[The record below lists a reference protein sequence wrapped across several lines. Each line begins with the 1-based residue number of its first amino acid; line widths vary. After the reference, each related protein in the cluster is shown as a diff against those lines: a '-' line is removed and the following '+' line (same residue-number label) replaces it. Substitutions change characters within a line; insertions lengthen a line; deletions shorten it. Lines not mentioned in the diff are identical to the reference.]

1 MSIEMSGQ
9 QPKKFNILLIGDDC
23 LDVYQYGLVDRL
35 SPEAPVPIFK
45 ILEEKCLPGMAGN
58 VYRNLI
64 NLGCNVQ
71 YLHNLTSKK
80 IRIIDKKSGQHLLRI
95 DDDMVS
101 EPITFETA
109 IPPSYDAIVIS
120 DYNKGTVSYELIEE
134 MIDTGIPV
142 FVDTKKTDLSRF
154 NGAIVKINSIEY
166 ANAKSLPINLIVTM
180 GANGVTWDGRKY
192 DVPLI
197 DVVDVCGAG
206 DTFLASF
213 VYDYLQTNNIDNSIK
228 FAIKSASI
236 TVQHTG
242 VYAPTLGEINAF
254 AR

>member
-1 MSIEMSGQ
+1 MQ
-9 QPKKFNILLIGDDC
+9 QQKQLKILLVGDDC
-23 LDVYQYGLVDRL
+23 LDVYQYGAVERL
-35 SPEAPVPIFK
+35 SPEAPVPVFK
-45 ILEEKCLPGMAGN
+45 LLEEKTLPGMAGN

-95 DDDMVS
+95 DDDIIS
-101 EPITFETA
+101 KSITFETD
-109 IPPSYDAIVIS
+109 IPKIYDAIVVS
-120 DYNKGTVSYELIEE
+120 DYNKGTVSYELIREL
-134 MIDTGIPV
+134 IDTKIPV
-142 FVDTKKTDLSRF
+142 FVDTKKTDLRSID
-154 NGAIVKINSIEY
+154 GAFYKLNFDEY
-166 ANAKSLPINLIVTM
+166 SKLETFTFDDKLIVTLGKD
-180 GANGVTWDGRKY
+180 GAMWNGKTY
-192 DVPLI
+192 DAPQI

-213 VYDYLQTNNIDNSIK
+213 VYQYLQTNNIDTSIE

-242 VYAPTLGEINAF
+242 VYAPTLEEINAF
-254 AR
+254 VW